1 MKKILAGAFG
11 VAAAALIMTGSA
23 FALDSSYEAQS
34 KAGTHQFYVWCTGAA
49 DSETTADG
57 ANMEEAMASVQGS
70 VGGTCKPVW
79 QGLVN

>member
-11 VAAAALIMTGSA
+11 LAAGALIMTGSA

-57 ANMEEAMASVQGS
+57 ATMEEAMASVQASAGN
-70 VGGTCKPVW
+70 TCKPVW